1 MLSSNSSSILSMRIG
16 ISINKS
22 YRSLF
27 SSMEKLS
34 SGFKINRASDNPAGL
49 VISEQLRAQIASLGQ
64 EIKNIDA
71 NMNKYATADA
81 MVGVMRDQLVDMRA
95 MAVGAANTAFNSPEA
110 QIAYQRSGE
119 LLSESYNRQI
129 ENAEYNDS
137 KLFDG
142 SEGSVANI
150 DKMANIDFSTADTV
164 EASIVEIDK
173 ALAQLDRVQ
182 IEIGA
187 KQKNEFEAM
196 RASKMVTRENLIA
209 AESSLRDTDF
219 GSEFINMVKSSL
231 QMKVGLALMAHS
243 RINSL
248 TILKMFS

>member
-1 MLSSNSSSILSMRIG
+1 MLSINSMSIVGLRIG
-16 ISINKS
+16 NDINRSSK
-22 YRSLF
+22 SLF

-34 SGFKINRASDNPAGL
+34 SGLKINRASDNPAGL

-119 LLSESYNRQI
+119 LLAESYNRQI
-129 ENAEYNDS
+129 ENAEYNGS
-137 KLFDG
+137 KLFGG
-142 SEGSVANI
+142 SEGSV
-150 DKMANIDFSTADTV
+150 ANIDFSTADTV
-164 EASIVEIDK
+164 EASIVKIDK
-173 ALAQLDRVQ
+173 AMAQLDTVQ

-243 RINSL
+243 KINAQ

>member
-1 MLSSNSSSILSMRIG
+1 MLSSNSSSILAMRIG

-34 SGFKINRASDNPAGL
+34 SGLKINRASDNPAGL

-71 NMNKYATADA
+71 NMNKYSTADA
-81 MVGVMRDQLVDMRA
+81 MVGVMRDQLVNMREL
-95 MAVGAANTAFNSPEA
+95 AVGAANTAFNSPEA

-119 LLSESYNRQI
+119 LLAESYNRQI
-129 ENAEYNDS
+129 ENAEYNGS

-243 RINSL
+243 KINSQ

>member
-1 MLSSNSSSILSMRIG
+1 
-16 ISINKS
+16 
-22 YRSLF
+22 
-27 SSMEKLS
+27 MEKLS
-34 SGFKINRASDNPAGL
+34 SGLKINRASDNPAGL

-119 LLSESYNRQI
+119 LLAESYNRQI
-129 ENAEYNDS
+129 ENAEYNGS
-137 KLFDG
+137 KLFGG
-142 SEGSVANI
+142 SEGSV
-150 DKMANIDFSTADTV
+150 ANIDFSTADTV
-164 EASIVEIDK
+164 EASIVKIDK
-173 ALAQLDRVQ
+173 AMAQLDTVQ

-243 RINSL
+243 KINSQ

>member
-1 MLSSNSSSILSMRIG
+1 MLSTSSSSILAMRIG

-34 SGFKINRASDNPAGL
+34 SGLKINRASDNPAGL

-71 NMNKYATADA
+71 NMNKYSTADA
-81 MVGVMRDQLVDMRA
+81 MVGVMRDQLVNMREL
-95 MAVGAANTAFNSPEA
+95 AVGAANTAFNSPEA

-119 LLSESYNRQI
+119 LLAESYNRQI
-129 ENAEYNDS
+129 ENAEYNGS

-142 SEGSVANI
+142 SEGSVAAI
-150 DKMANIDFSTADTV
+150 AKMANIDFSNAATV

-173 ALAQLDRVQ
+173 AMAQLDTVQ
-182 IEIGA
+182 IDIGA

-196 RASKMVTRENLIA
+196 RASKMVSRENLIA

-219 GSEFINMVKSSL
+219 ASEFTNMIKSSIQL
-231 QMKVGLALMAHS
+231 KMGMALLAHS
-243 RINSL
+243 KINGQ
-248 TILKMFS
+248 TILKMFA

>member
-1 MLSSNSSSILSMRIG
+1 MLSINSMSIVGLRIG
-16 ISINKS
+16 NDINRSSK
-22 YRSLF
+22 SLF

-34 SGFKINRASDNPAGL
+34 SGLKINRASDNPAGL

-119 LLSESYNRQI
+119 LLAESYNRQI
-129 ENAEYNDS
+129 ENAEYNGS

-142 SEGSVANI
+142 SEGSV
-150 DKMANIDFSTADTV
+150 ANIDFSTADTV
-164 EASIVEIDK
+164 EASIVKIDK
-173 ALAQLDRVQ
+173 AMAQLDTVQ

-243 RINSL
+243 RINAQ
-248 TILKMFS
+248 TVLKIFS

>member
-1 MLSSNSSSILSMRIG
+1 MLSTNSGSILAMRIG
-16 ISINKS
+16 ISINRS

-34 SGFKINRASDNPAGL
+34 SGLRINRASDNPAGL
-49 VISEQLRAQIASLGQ
+49 VISVQLRSQIAALGQ

-119 LLSESYNRQI
+119 LLAESYNRQI
-129 ENAEYNDS
+129 ENAEYNGS

-142 SEGSVANI
+142 SEGSV
-150 DKMANIDFSTADTV
+150 ANIDFSTADTV
-164 EASIVEIDK
+164 EASIVKIDK
-173 ALAQLDRVQ
+173 AMAQLDTVQ

-231 QMKVGLALMAHS
+231 
-243 RINSL
+243 
-248 TILKMFS
+248 

>member
-1 MLSSNSSSILSMRIG
+1 MLSTNNMSIVGLKIGNDINRNS
-16 ISINKS
+16 
-22 YRSLF
+22 RSLF

-34 SGFKINRASDNPAGL
+34 SGLKINRASDNPAGL

-64 EIKNIDA
+64 EIENINA
-71 NMNKYATADA
+71 NMNKYSTADS

-110 QIAYQRSGE
+110 QEAYQRSGE
-119 LLSESYNRQI
+119 LLSESYNRQV
-129 ENAEYNDS
+129 ENAEYNGS

-142 SEGSVANI
+142 SEGSVAKI
-150 DKMANIDFSTADTV
+150 DKMATLDFSSADTV

-173 ALAQLDRVQ
+173 AMAQLDTVQ

-196 RASKMVTRENLIA
+196 RASKMVSRENLIA

-219 GSEFINMVKSSL
+219 GLEFTNMIKSSMQL
-231 QMKVGLALMAHS
+231 KVGMALLAHS
-243 RINSL
+243 KINGQ
-248 TILKMFS
+248 TVLKMFA

>member
-1 MLSSNSSSILSMRIG
+1 MLSSNSSSILAMRIG

-34 SGFKINRASDNPAGL
+34 SGLKINRASDNPAGL

-81 MVGVMRDQLVDMRA
+81 MVGVMREQLVNMREL
-95 MAVGAANTAFNSPEA
+95 AVGAANTAFNSPEA

-119 LLSESYNRQI
+119 LLAESYNRQI
-129 ENAEYNDS
+129 ENAEYNGS

-142 SEGSVANI
+142 SEGSVAAI
-150 DKMANIDFSTADTV
+150 DKMANIDFSTAATV

-173 ALAQLDRVQ
+173 AMAQLDTVQ

-196 RASKMVTRENLIA
+196 RASKMITRENLIA

-219 GSEFINMVKSSL
+219 ASEFINMIKSSL

-243 RINSL
+243 KINAQTVL
-248 TILKMFS
+248 NIFA